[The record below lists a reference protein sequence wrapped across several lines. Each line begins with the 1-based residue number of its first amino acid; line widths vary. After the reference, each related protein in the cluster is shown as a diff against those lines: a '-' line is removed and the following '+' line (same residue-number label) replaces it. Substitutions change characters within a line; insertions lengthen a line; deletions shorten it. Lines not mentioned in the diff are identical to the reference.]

1 MAESSVS
8 DTPENTAAA
17 KGHFAKAIEEAKAGA
32 QALGK
37 EAQDRA
43 DLYRNK
49 ATERGNDWLNEAKSR
64 GGEAKDRATELAE
77 QGKAGASRAM
87 STIGKMV
94 DENAPLLD
102 EKVGV
107 KYGDYARQ
115 AARSIQGAAD
125 RLDEKELGELAED
138 AKEFVRKSPGLAV
151 GLAAVAGFMLARLFS
166 GGSKE

>member
-1 MAESSVS
+1 MADSTVT
-8 DTPENTAAA
+8 DTPDTGA

-43 DLYRNK
+43 DLYRTK
-49 ATERGNDWLNEAKSR
+49 ATEKSGDWVNEARSR
-64 GGEAKDRATELAE
+64 GSEAKDRAVEFAE
-77 QGKAGASRAM
+77 QGKAGASRAI
-87 STIGKMV
+87 STLGKMV

-115 AARSIQGAAD
+115 AARSMQDAAD
-125 RLDEKELGELAED
+125 RLEAKELAELGED

-151 GLAAVAGFMLARLFS
+151 GMAAVAGFMLARLFT
-166 GGSKE
+166 GGSKD